1 MSNDTSD
8 KNNTYSSTNE
18 AVRSL
23 PKHLLQFAVDQRY
36 DEYTP
41 VDHAVWRFIMRQN
54 MFFLREYAHKVYFQ
68 GLLDT
73 GISFERIPRIEEMN
87 DILGKIGW
95 GAVAVDGFIP
105 PAAFMEFQAYKV
117 LVIACDMR
125 QIHHI
130 EYTPAPD
137 IVHEAAGHAPI
148 IVDREYSNYLQRF
161 GEIGAKA
168 MQSRKDFELY
178 EAIRHLSIL
187 KELPNSD
194 PKEVEEATKEVEHR
208 FANLGDPSEMAR
220 LSRLHWWTVEYGLIG
235 TLENPKIYGAGLLS
249 SIGESVSC
257 LESNVKKIPYSID
270 AQNQAF
276 DITTKQPQ
284 LFVCRDFG
292 HLRDVLEQFADTMA
306 FRRGGLEGINKAIEC
321 SRVATAE
328 YSSGLQVTGVFTEA
342 LTDTGETIT
351 TTSHFNPQ
359 SAVRNP
365 QLVYLR
371 TTGPTALAFSDKQ
384 LDGHGKGRHQDGFGS
399 PVGRWKGTT
408 VAPENLSDDQLRSIG
423 IAEGRK
429 AKIEFESGIEVTGKV
444 EKLLR
449 QNGKLILITF
459 SHCTAKYGDTV
470 LFDPAWGEYDMAVG
484 EKVVSVFNGPADK
497 DAYLEVALVPKERM
511 IKVPSDTKRK
521 KLENLYQ
528 QVRDIRENK
537 KGYERLGEI
546 WETQQAEHPNDW
558 LLSMEIFELLDD
570 TEQQPELKERVM
582 AFLNKIATADR
593 DKQTLVQWG
602 FRLVKYHKLP
612 EYRAIREKAAT
623 SHSG

>member
-1 MSNDTSD
+1 MSKDNSSSI
-8 KNNTYSSTNE
+8 NSYSLTNE

-36 DEYTP
+36 DEYTS

-54 MFFLREYAHKVYFQ
+54 IFFLREYAHKVYFQ

-148 IVDREYSNYLQRF
+148 IVDREYSSYLQRF

-168 MQSRKDFELY
+168 MQTRKDFELY

-194 PKEVEEATKEVEHR
+194 EKEVAEATREVERR
-208 FANLGDPSEMAR
+208 FANLGEPSEMAR

-284 LFVCRDFG
+284 LFVCRDFK
-292 HLRDVLEQFADTMA
+292 HLAEVLEQFADTMA
-306 FRRGGLEGINKAIEC
+306 YRVGGLEGINKAIEC
-321 SRVATAE
+321 NRVASCE

-342 LTDTGETIT
+342 VRGQ
-351 TTSHFNPQ
+351 TSDVSSGQP
-359 SAVRNP
+359 
-365 QLVYLR
+365 VYLR
-371 TTGPTALAFSDKQ
+371 TTGPTALAFANKE
-384 LDGHGKGRHQDGFGS
+384 LPGHGKDRHGEGFGA
-399 PVGRWKGTT
+399 PVGRWKGTS
-408 VAPENLSDDQLRSIG
+408 VAPETLTDDQLRSIG

-429 AKIEFESGIEVTGKV
+429 GKIEFEGSGIVVNGKV
-444 EKLLR
+444 EKILR
-449 QNGKLILITF
+449 QNGKLVLITF
-459 SHCTAKYGDTV
+459 SNCGAKQGDKI

-484 EKVVSVFNGPADK
+484 ERITSVFNGAADK
-497 DAYLEVALVPKERM
+497 DAYLEVALIPKERT
-511 IKVPSDTKRK
+511 IKVPSDAKRK
-521 KLENLYQ
+521 KLENLYL

-558 LLSMEIFELLDD
+558 LLSMDIFEILDD
-570 TEQQPELKERVM
+570 TGHPPELKERVSN
-582 AFLNKIATADR
+582 FLKKIASTDK
-593 DKQTLVQWG
+593 DKQTLVEWG

-612 EYRAIREKAAT
+612 EYRAIRERAAT
-623 SHSG
+623 AH

>member
-1 MSNDTSD
+1 MSSNSD
-8 KNNTYSSTNE
+8 SKVNSYSTTNE

-54 MFFLREYAHKVYFQ
+54 IFFLREYAHKVYFQ

-194 PKEVEEATKEVEHR
+194 PKEVEAATKEVEHR
-208 FANLGDPSEMAR
+208 FANLGDPSEMAL

-257 LESNVKKIPYSID
+257 LEANVKKIPYSID
-270 AQNQAF
+270 AQNQPF
-276 DITTKQPQ
+276 DITTRQPQ
-284 LFVCRDFG
+284 LFVCKDFQ
-292 HLRDVLEQFADTMA
+292 HLRDVLEEFANTMA
-306 FRRGGLEGINKAIEC
+306 YRVGGLEGISKAIEC
-321 SRVATAE
+321 QRVATCE
-328 YSSGLQVTGVFTEA
+328 YSSGLQVTGVFTEV
-342 LTDTGETIT
+342 LTDSGATVPVANYSTN
-351 TTSHFNPQ
+351 HQ
-359 SAVRNP
+359 A
-365 QLVYLR
+365 VYLR
-371 TTGPTALAFSDKQ
+371 TTGPTALAVANKH
-384 LDGHGKGRHQDGFGS
+384 LAGHGKDRHAEGFGS
-399 PVGRWKGTT
+399 PIGRWRGTN
-408 VAPENLSDDQLRSIG
+408 VAPENLTDDQLRSIG

-429 AKIEFESGIEVTGKV
+429 ARIEFDSGIVVNGKV
-444 EKLLR
+444 EKILR
-449 QNGKLILITF
+449 QDGKLVLITV
-459 SHCTAKYGDTV
+459 SNCSVKQGDKV

-484 EKVVSVFNGPADK
+484 EKIVSVFNGAADK
-497 DAYLEVALVPKERM
+497 DAYLDVALVPKERT
-511 IKVPSDTKRK
+511 IKAPSDAKRK

-558 LLSMEIFELLDD
+558 LLSMEIFELLDE
-570 TEQQPELKERVM
+570 TEHQPKLKERVA
-582 AFLNKIATADR
+582 AFLKKIASTNK
-593 DKQTLVQWG
+593 DKQTLVDWG

-612 EYRAIREKAAT
+612 EYRAIHERAAA
-623 SHSG
+623 H

>member
-1 MSNDTSD
+1 MNSNAISM
-8 KNNTYSSTNE
+8 NNK
-18 AVRSL
+18 AVASL

-36 DEYTP
+36 DEYTS

-54 MFFLREYAHKVYFQ
+54 TFFLKEYAHKVYFQ

-73 GISFERIPRIEEMN
+73 GISFERIPRIQEMN
-87 DILGKIGW
+87 DILGKIEW

-161 GEIGAKA
+161 GEVGAKA

-194 PKEVEEATKEVEHR
+194 PKEVEEATREVEER
-208 FANLGDPSEMAR
+208 FANLGEPSEMAL

-257 LESNVKKIPYSID
+257 LEPKVKKLWYSID
-270 AQNQAF
+270 AANQPF

-284 LFVCRDFG
+284 LFVCRDFQ
-292 HLRDVLEQFADTMA
+292 HLRDVLEEFAGKMA
-306 FRRGGLEGINKAIEC
+306 YRIGGLEGLNKAVEC
-321 SRVATAE
+321 KRAATAE
-328 YSSGLQVTGVFTEA
+328 YSSGLQVTGIFTEV
-342 LTDTGETIT
+342 LTDAAGQPI
-351 TTSHFNPQ
+351 
-359 SAVRNP
+359 
-365 QLVYLR
+365 YLR
-371 TTGPTALAFSDKQ
+371 TTGETALAYNYKQ
-384 LDGHGKGRHQDGFGS
+384 LEGHGKDRHAEGFGAPIGNWKETPLREGENAKLEFAS
-399 PVGRWKGTT
+399 GVTVIGR
-408 VAPENLSDDQLRSIG
+408 
-423 IAEGRK
+423 
-429 AKIEFESGIEVTGKV
+429 V
-444 EKLLR
+444 ERLVR
-449 QNGKLILITF
+449 QDGKLILVTF
-459 SHCTAKYGDTV
+459 SNCTAKLGDRV

-484 EKVVSVFNGPADK
+484 ERVTSVFNGPADK
-497 DAYLEVALVPKERM
+497 DAYLEVALVPKERT
-511 IKVPSDTKRK
+511 IKVPSDAKRK
-521 KLENLYQ
+521 KLEN
-528 QVRDIRENK
+528 IRERK
-537 KGYERLGEI
+537 VGYERLGEI
-546 WETQQAEHPNDW
+546 WETQQAEHADDW

-570 TEQQPELKERVM
+570 AGEQNDLKQRIM
-582 AFLNKIATADR
+582 IFLNQKKLIDQDKAT
-593 DKQTLVQWG
+593 VIEWG
-602 FRLVKYHKLP
+602 FRLVTYHKAGL
-612 EYRAIREKAAT
+612 ETA
-623 SHSG
+623 GQV